1 VLFQYEAA
9 DPDSI
14 DDETGGGQVSSNNQG
29 KVKKLKTLL
38 FITVGI
44 ILVLTMIKGYYESIG
59 EEKEQALEYQSA
71 TFLNYTIT
79 DVPRLLGA
87 HHFTF
92 FDK

>member
-1 VLFQYEAA
+1 M
-9 DPDSI
+9 
-14 DDETGGGQVSSNNQG
+14 
-29 KVKKLKTLL
+29 LL

-59 EEKEQALEYQSA
+59 EEKEQALQYQSA
-71 TFLNYTIT
+71 TFLSYPVE

-92 FDK
+92 FDKKEVVDRL